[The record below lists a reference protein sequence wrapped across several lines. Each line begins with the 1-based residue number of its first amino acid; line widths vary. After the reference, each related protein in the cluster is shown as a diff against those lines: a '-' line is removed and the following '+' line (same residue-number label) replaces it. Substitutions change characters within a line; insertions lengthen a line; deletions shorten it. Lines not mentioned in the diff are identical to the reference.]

1 VAFDASRSVVLSGGG
16 GGSAKTGI
24 KNEAVLLSVT
34 PAHTLQVLSRLDV
47 GADAVAA
54 VALHPRQPLCAI
66 GAAHRVLLATFGDK
80 AQSLRQVRAFR
91 CESKPEHELRALVFS
106 RSGSQL
112 ASGGAD
118 GVVRLW
124 AVDGGGGDDS
134 SATKKTKAKK
144 GGSASASASASA
156 SEDGGRAL
164 AQLQLGSEVQT
175 IDFAPDD
182 TLVLAASTALLR
194 IWKVASAQLVAEI
207 ACPTSGAAAHR
218 FRGAGFAL
226 DAATLITGHMRP
238 ATRSADGESLLTMW
252 RVDGAQREPLK
263 AASVVAATRIH
274 REHHTALAVSSDGKH
289 VVTATAS
296 GKVSATAIG
305 GASFTPTMKLTPA
318 HGFVVTAVSG
328 GANLIVSASL
338 DHTVG
343 VTPIVQNARNLQLWL
358 AVGLLA
364 LLVLLFVL
372 WWVRFL

>member
-1 VAFDASRSVVLSGGG
+1 MTQKLSVQLPLLCVAFDASRSVVLSGGG

-34 PAHTLQVLSRLDV
+34 PTHTLQVLSRLDV

-54 VALHPRQPLCAI
+54 VALHPRQPLCAV

-80 AQSLRQVRAFR
+80 AKSLRLVRTFR

-124 AVDGGGGDDS
+124 AVDGAGDDS

-144 GGSASASASASA
+144 GASASA
-156 SEDGGRAL
+156 SEDGDRAV

-207 ACPTSGAAAHR
+207 ACPTSAHR

-252 RVDGAQREPLK
+252 HVDGAQREPLK

-305 GASFTPTMKLTPA
+305 SASFTPTMKLTPA

-343 VTPIVQNARNLQLWL
+343 VTPIVQNARNLQLWG
-358 AVGLLA
+358 GLLA
-364 LLVLLFVL
+364 LLLLLLVL
-372 WWVRFL
+372 WLRVL